1 MLVMASYGTNIA
13 EEFAAAAV
21 EKFFETAVTPMITND
36 EYEGQIKDK
45 ASRLNILTFS
55 ESGGLVDY
63 TGADL
68 TLGTVSES
76 DGTLNTD
83 QQKAYYFKV
92 PSIDRFK
99 SYVKDPESS
108 LMIEKAGQLQEA
120 VDTYVLG
127 IAHGDAAAGNRAG
140 TSYTTGT
147 VAVTVTTGAVTGT
160 GTTFTAAMV
169 GLGFKAAGHSVWY
182 RVKTYTSG
190 TAIVIEDDKDDETS
204 AYTGGAISAG
214 ATYEIEAATAV
225 TIDTAGEAYGAL
237 LALKQK
243 LDARKTP
250 KAGRWVVVNSYFMQK
265 LLAESVI
272 VRDTEQGEN
281 RTTNGFVKRIAGFD
295 LFENE
300 QVAGNTTTGFWAVA
314 GHKSAIT
321 FAMAFTETGI
331 EDLQANFGK
340 AYKGLNV
347 YGAKVVD
354 ERRKNLAAYR
364 YLTA

>member
-1 MLVMASYGTNIA
+1 MTDYGTNLA
-13 EEFAAAAV
+13 EAFAASAV
-21 EKFFETAVTPMITND
+21 EKFFETAVTPMVTND

-55 ESGGLVDY
+55 ETQGLQTY

-68 TLGTVSES
+68 TLGEVNEVEA
-76 DGTLNTD
+76 TLVTD

-92 PSIDRFK
+92 KSIDVFK
-99 SYVKDPESS
+99 SYVKDPQST
-108 LMIEKAGQLQEA
+108 LMVEKGGQLQEA
-120 VDTYVLG
+120 IDTYVLG
-127 IAHGDAAAGNRAG
+127 LAHSDAAAGNRGG
-140 TSYTTGT
+140 TNYTTGT
-147 VAVTVTTGAVTGT
+147 VEVTVTTGAVAGS

-182 RVKTYTSG
+182 RVKTYTSA
-190 TAIVIEDDKDDETS
+190 TAIVIEDDKDDATS

-214 ATYEIEAATAV
+214 ATYIIEAATAV
-225 TIDTAGEAYGAL
+225 TIDTDGEAYGAIL
-237 LALKQK
+237 VLKQK
-243 LDARKTP
+243 LDATKTP
-250 KAGRWVVVNSYFMQK
+250 KAGRWAVVNSYFMQK

-331 EDLQANFGK
+331 EDLQGNFGK

-364 YLTA
+364 FLTA